1 MSYYNKEEQEVIND
15 WLVSVGAPYLAN
27 EDFKIGGSIWNL
39 YQQTNTGKFLYKKV

>member
-27 EDFKIGGSIWNL
+27 EDLLRKEIRNHDKLRIN
-39 YQQTNTGKFLYKKV
+39 